1 LENHDIQLPM
11 DEKLT
16 INIGT
21 RGSKLA
27 LAQADI
33 VSNLLKEHHQGVK
46 TNIIKIKTTGD
57 KILEKNLNEI
67 GGKGLFIK
75 EIEEHLLDG
84 RVDIA
89 VHSMKDMPAL
99 MHDAFEIPCI
109 LEREDARDA
118 LISKKCSKI
127 SDLPQGAVVG
137 SSSPRRAA
145 QILSARPDINI
156 VQFRGNIHTR
166 LQKLEDNI
174 VDATLLAMAG
184 LIRGNIQSDI
194 IYPIDDKEMLPAV
207 AQGAIGIQIRKDDS
221 KFKDVLAPLNHETT
235 YKCIMAE
242 RVFLKEFEGS
252 CKTPIG
258 ALARIDGDNIKIEF
272 MIASL
277 DGSKVYRTVRQGA
290 VSESTELATDA
301 ASYLKYKAGDG
312 FFS

>member
-1 LENHDIQLPM
+1 MENHDIQLPM

>member
-1 LENHDIQLPM
+1 MSEELIV
-11 DEKLT
+11 
-16 INIGT
+16 NIGT

-33 VSNLLKEHHQGVK
+33 VEGLLKKHYPNIK

-75 EIEEHLLDG
+75 EIEEHLMDG
-84 RVDIA
+84 KVDIA

-99 MHDAFEIPCI
+99 MHEAFEIPCI

-118 LISKKCSKI
+118 LISKNVSKI
-127 SDLPQGAVVG
+127 VDLPQGATVG

-145 QILSARPDINI
+145 QILNVRPDINI

-166 LQKLEDNI
+166 LQKLEDGV
-174 VDATLLAMAG
+174 VDATMLAMAG
-184 LIRGNIQSDI
+184 LIRGKIQSEN
-194 IYPIDDKEMLPAV
+194 IYPIDEQEMLPAV
-207 AQGAIGIQIRKDDS
+207 AQGAIGIQIRKGDS
-221 KFKDVLAPLNHETT
+221 KFKELLEPLNHEVT

-242 RVFLKEFEGS
+242 RVFLEAFEGS

-258 ALARIDGDNIKIEF
+258 ALARIDEDNINIEF

-277 DGSKVYRTVRQGA
+277 DGSKIYKTKRHGLISKA
-290 VSESTELATDA
+290 SELAKDA
-301 ASYLKYKAGDG
+301 ALYLKEKAGEG